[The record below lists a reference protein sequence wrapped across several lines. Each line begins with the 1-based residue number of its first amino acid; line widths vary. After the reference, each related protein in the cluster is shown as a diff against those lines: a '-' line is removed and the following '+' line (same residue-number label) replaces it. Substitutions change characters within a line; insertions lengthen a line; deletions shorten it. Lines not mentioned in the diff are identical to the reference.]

1 MYYMQH
7 LNTQNFKW
15 LSTTI
20 VQILHPKF
28 LILSLPNQGKHSC
41 LQNNA
46 LETKL
51 KKVTLRTHEL
61 IKKNIN
67 SPSIFIYPQNHL
79 ALKKKHHAK
88 QNLTNLKPN
97 IYHVQLKTYPDFPK
111 TFFQFTFVREKNQK
125 KKPKNWPLVLKNSIQ
140 KKVNSSH
147 QKKSSNY

>member
-1 MYYMQH
+1 MYYMQQH

-67 SPSIFIYPQNHL
+67 SPSISIYPQNHL
-79 ALKKKHHAK
+79 ALKKSTT
-88 QNLTNLKPN
+88 QNKIQQTQNPTFIMFNLKHIP
-97 IYHVQLKTYPDFPK
+97 ISQRR
-111 TFFQFTFVREKNQK
+111 FFSLLLYVKKIK
-125 KKPKNWPLVLKNSIQ
+125 KKTQKLAIGLKKQ
-140 KKVNSSH
+140 HLKKRQQFSL
-147 QKKSSNY
+147 KKSSNY